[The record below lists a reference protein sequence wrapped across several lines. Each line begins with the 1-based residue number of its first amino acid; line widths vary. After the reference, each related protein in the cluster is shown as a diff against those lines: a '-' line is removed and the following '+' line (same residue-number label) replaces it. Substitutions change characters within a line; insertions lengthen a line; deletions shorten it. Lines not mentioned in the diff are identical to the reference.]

1 MATDFLFPF
10 GFQHAVTGMILY
22 TLYALPTE
30 IDDANANLQARA
42 TQYRYIQ
49 LDGPAKP
56 LPAPRT

>member
-22 TLYALPTE
+22 TLYAIPAE
-30 IDDANANLQARA
+30 IDDANANLRTCA
-42 TQYRYIQ
+42 TQYRYVQ

>member
-1 MATDFLFPF
+1 MAPDFLFPF

-22 TLYALPTE
+22 TLHALPAD
-30 IDDANANLQARA
+30 IADANANLQACA
-42 TQYRYIQ
+42 TQYRYVQ